1 MSDIVTEFATELDAK
16 VKGILKGT
24 AKLVIP
30 DEGSIM
36 LTDQGAAAGDQEAD
50 VTMIASIKV
59 FKDIFTGKTNPAMA
73 FATGKLKVDG
83 NPMRALKVSEIL
95 VA

>member
-1 MSDIVTEFATELDAK
+1 MSNIIADFASELDAK
-16 VKGILKGT
+16 VKGILKGS

-36 LTDQGAAAGDQEAD
+36 LSDQGAMPDDQEAD

-59 FKDIFTGKTNPAMA
+59 FRDIFDGKTQPALA
-73 FATGKLKVDG
+73 FATGRLKVEG
-83 NPMRALKVSEIL
+83 NPMRALKVSDIL
-95 VA
+95 TS